1 MSVSIHKSDCF
12 LICNFTNPEKKIT
25 PVIKDIKEALSY
37 LNQGKFVLI
46 KNMTAHLLTLI

>member
-1 MSVSIHKSDCF
+1 MSVSIHNSYCF

-25 PVIKDIKEALSY
+25 PVIKDIEEALSY

-46 KNMTAHLLTLI
+46 NDSKNLIF